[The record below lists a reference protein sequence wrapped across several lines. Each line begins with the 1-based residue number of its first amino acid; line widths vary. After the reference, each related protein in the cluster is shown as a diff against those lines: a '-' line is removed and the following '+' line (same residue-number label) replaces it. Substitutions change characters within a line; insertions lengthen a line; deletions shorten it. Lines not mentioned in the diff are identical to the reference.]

1 MKLENMFDSYRPI
14 ISQDEQRFYTVG
26 DLEYLT
32 AGALYDKNLLETGKD
47 LAKDGTMYKFYTDI
61 SPKNFAE
68 TILGIQENGEKH
80 DHYKERMIDNG
91 GYRIAPNIEF
101 GS

>member
-32 AGALYDKNLLETGKD
+32 AGALYERIKKKDCIESKDRNL
-47 LAKDGTMYKFYTDI
+47 KFYNLATL
-61 SPKNFAE
+61 KNFGE
-68 TILGIQENGEKH
+68 TEVGFQEEGEDH
-80 DHYKERMIDNG
+80 DAYKERMIDTG